1 MKKKYKY
8 RLKETLREGLETHW
22 TAQYIEECDFEKYG
36 KDDMMWGTISNFLD
50 PTSKEEALKDIERH
64 KNQEEPVIKYH
75 EA

>member
-36 KDDMMWGTISNFLD
+36 KDDMMWGTIYNFFG
-50 PTSKEEALKDIERH
+50 TSKEEAIKAIALH
-64 KNQEEPVIKYH
+64 KTQKEPIIKYH